1 MVVLIKIIVR
11 IPNGLI
17 IAYFTTS
24 TKPHA
29 KTLKN
34 TKAKIFF
41 KSHKIGAYLKKPH
54 DFGRS
59 NTQAGG

>member
-1 MVVLIKIIVR
+1 MIL
-11 IPNGLI
+11 N
-17 IAYFTTS
+17 FTTF

-54 DFGRS
+54 IFGRS
-59 NTQAGG
+59 NTQAGVNLFVSQSNKHF